1 MVLPKA
7 KSTRFD
13 PSNEDHLRY
22 YAVEYEGFTIT
33 LEYNESLD
41 ALRVAITTP
50 EGQEFTRPKFWN
62 KWSPSEAVDQ
72 TFQNELLPM
81 IDYRRAHPER
91 FDPVTLKQAA

>member
-7 KSTRFD
+7 KSTLFD
-13 PSNEDHLRY
+13 PTRDDHLSF
-22 YAVEYEGFTIT
+22 YAVAFEGFSIT
-33 LEYNESLD
+33 LEYTESLD
-41 ALRVAITTP
+41 ALRIVLTTP
-50 EGQEFTRPKFWN
+50 EGEAFTRPRFWN

-91 FDPVTLKQAA
+91 FDPVTLKRAA